1 MVLLNPPTIWL
12 LCFFTYLRLK
22 LAQSQDDCRLDR
34 SGPPVTIVTID
45 EESPDGTVLVDSMH
59 IKGIASGPS
68 PTISLALLLNENQW
82 VRLDPALQRLYLN
95 TAGRIFD
102 RDPPISIQSL
112 TVIVQCQNLNV
123 GSTINHEVK
132 ILVRDINDNP
142 PIFQQRS
149 YNMSVNE
156 LAPVG
161 TTIFTGFATL
171 GAVDI
176 DDGANGQIEYSILYN
191 PRDPRSNNTFDIP
204 LTLTGA
210 VILRER
216 LNYEDFQKYSVIV
229 QASDRCPNVAE
240 RKSSTTTLSIEV
252 LDGDDLGPMF
262 LPCIPISVSRDCRP
276 VKYFAAIPE
285 LARPTLVN
293 PINVTPPIEAID
305 QDRNIQPP
313 TARPG
318 IIYSILIGDPGNYSD
333 YFNLNGKTAELQL
346 LQPVNRDMFPQFDLV
361 LKAEQDNGHPLPA
374 YAALH
379 IEILNENNQAPYFER
394 TMYQGYIL
402 ESAPVGTTISST
414 LQLDSPLSVVALD
427 ADVKE
432 TKDPQLQVSL
442 QGASAV
448 FGVTSSGITR
458 FLTLLQPLDRET
470 RQQYSFTMMASDG
483 VLHSGPANVTILV
496 LDANDNTPVF
506 TSLSYIANAYSNMI
520 PGDPVIQL
528 LASDADSGV
537 NGNVHYQIL
546 AGDQGQ
552 FVINNVTGLLSV
564 AGPSGLLVGRTFTLT
579 VQASDGA
586 PPADR
591 RSSIATVYVEVL
603 PPNNQSPPSMPFS
616 FYSMEVSEALS
627 AGAFLL
633 SVQAVDRENDPIVYS
648 IKSGNPDG
656 AFYLNSST
664 GILSLWKSLDR
675 ETRDQYQLIL
685 TASDGHPNGTSTAT
699 VAVLVTD
706 VNDNDPTFD
715 PLMPTNFSV
724 YEGRTGVFVGQVR
737 ATDKDAGMNGEV
749 VYSLDNY
756 AAVFAIMANG
766 SIYTKVAL
774 DREKQETYMLTVVA
788 SDRAL
793 YPRHTSLPLAISVLD
808 VNDNPPIFSQ
818 SVYNVTVPENGSPG
832 QLVLRLEAS
841 DADMDASTRYQL
853 LTAGMSKLFS
863 VDDITGQLAV
873 LQSLD
878 YETTPGHK
886 YTLLVKAIDAY
897 NSNLTSL
904 ATVYVNIKDMNDF
917 APNFTMLD
925 QTGLVAPDAH
935 RGTYII
941 SVLARD
947 PDPPYG
953 GIGVIQYAVDE
964 AQSSGSADLFMVE
977 ENTGRILTKVNLNE
991 DPNTNFKLV
1000 VLALDGGDPVMTSST
1015 TVTITVLQP
1024 SVIPRFTQ
1032 EEYRSEPISEY
1043 ATIGTSVVM
1052 VTASAINQTITYSIT
1067 AGNNGDT
1074 FIIESKT
1081 GVIRTNKPLDFEST
1095 PQYQLEVQAD
1105 SLPTGRSA
1113 LRSTSRSNSAI
1124 VIVYVKDEND
1134 NAPIFNQTLYLGGVT
1149 EETRTFTS
1157 VLQVKADDRDSGNN
1171 SMIAYKLLLPSS
1183 TNEGFIIEPL
1193 TGIVKTAMLF
1203 YNMRRKYYRFQV
1215 MGVDR
1220 YGAGLSG
1227 TSEVVISVVNELDM
1241 QVIVSAIPPAVV
1253 ENNKDQLMK
1262 IIERYIQDQ
1271 IPGAKLVVDS
1281 IGPRQYGEGYLQED
1295 YTNSDVAVYAI
1306 DPMTNRAISSKE
1318 LFKILDGKLLDINKE
1333 FQASLGAGA
1342 RVQEIRSPAVVQS
1355 VQKQAQALGYTE
1367 GALIALS
1374 VIIIICCIP
1383 AILIVIVTYK
1393 QFKERQAECAK
1404 NARIQSALPTGKT
1417 AQSPIAQQYDEAGD
1431 NTGNIGYGQQGEL
1444 SMESGIDPGQE
1455 YYPHDYY
1462 GYEATGYGVAGF
1474 GSRRR
1479 LIAAP
1484 QRMFN
1489 EYGEPIVED
1498 EGDYYYGE
1506 GGGLGEDG
1514 ELMHEGHTQE
1524 KAVGQKKKGRHKKQV
1539 SPAAAEGQPETGHSG
1554 SERPSLR
1561 QDPQMDAGEIE
1572 TGDSSPSAAVAQDY
1586 DGLPASQMSARR
1598 GRILPSNNISPEN
1611 HDVENQPIF
1620 SKIGPDD
1627 FSDKQPIL
1635 QTQMHWKKAKLFP
1648 MFFRK
1653 IKGQVSKPQ
1662 EPQQISNGHSSKA
1675 SSSSELVLI
1684 NGNYFQKAQNGAKP
1698 KTFGIGGVLKKVSKG
1713 TGKYLKKGSSISD
1726 KSVKSVSD
1734 TNEGSIKKSL
1744 SSQGSMSS
1752 TRSRDHMSAETSS
1765 NLSEQGSRS
1774 RASSVSNT
1782 SLRSRSQTISRTASV
1797 FSEEGSESNA
1807 TTKTNDNESDDLS
1820 VLSEMSDRSALS
1832 SRQMKSVSGSVSS
1845 KTTSTKSKV
1854 SFGDSDVTV
1863 KDYDYSQRSSLSEL
1877 PERDN
1882 ESADSMSDS
1891 EDNEDSQSRFS
1902 SENGQKERSQHREDS
1917 DSEDSEDETQQS
1929 EMCSVDYTSD
1939 ASRVAQSKRSIMSSI
1954 HLNRSFSR
1962 GFSTDTDAILDDHES
1977 LQQSHEDENEV
1988 VDVDHEGMNDG
1999 FEHPSVSGDETS
2011 KSRTSVETTE
2021 LENDNSESEHADE
2034 MGSRNAMSIGGSED
2048 ITSVDGSSIY
2058 RSLAETSDNISVHT
2072 SGACSTMS
2080 VVDSENTVESSSDH
2094 TVRTNDFKNI
2104 SSVSSISDFANR
2116 SLPMTI
2122 SESSEEEAQMSDV
2135 LSVTDTQSLQTSS
2148 AVTDARTSGQTD
2160 PESSHQDKTDYENF
2174 PSTEI
2179 EETEGS
2185 DEEESFTGD
2194 TEHQVGSSLP
2204 ESDSTV
2210 TVL

>member
-1 MVLLNPPTIWL
+1 MLLLQPPTIWL
-12 LCFFTYLRLK
+12 LCYFIYLRLK
-22 LAQSQDDCRLDR
+22 LAQSQDAQLYEDCRLDR

-333 YFNLNGKTAELQL
+333 YFYLNGKTAELQL

-402 ESAPVGTTISST
+402 ESASVGTTISST
-414 LQLDSPLSVVALD
+414 LQLDSPLSIVALD

-458 FLTLLQPLDRET
+458 FLILLQPLDRET

-528 LASDADSGV
+528 VASDADSGV

-564 AGPSGLLVGRTFTLT
+564 AGPGGLLVGRTFTLT

-633 SVQAVDRENDPIVYS
+633 SVQAIDRENDPIVYS

-793 YPRHTSLPLAISVLD
+793 YPRHTNLPLAISVLD

-818 SVYNVTVPENGSPG
+818 GVYNVTVPENGSPG
-832 QLVLRLEAS
+832 QVVLRLEAS

-941 SVLARD
+941 SVLAQD

-1043 ATIGTSVVM
+1043 ATIGTRVVV

-1134 NAPIFNQTLYLGGVT
+1134 NAPLFNQTLYLGGVT

-1193 TGIVKTAMLF
+1193 TGIIKTAMLF

-1271 IPGAKLVVDS
+1271 IPGAKVVVDS

-1393 QFKERQAECAK
+1393 QRQAECAK

-1506 GGGLGEDG
+1506 GGGLGDDG
-1514 ELMHEGHTQE
+1514 EE
-1524 KAVGQKKKGRHKKQV
+1524 HKVQHWE
-1539 SPAAAEGQPETGHSG
+1539 SS
-1554 SERPSLR
+1554 S
-1561 QDPQMDAGEIE
+1561 
-1572 TGDSSPSAAVAQDY
+1572 TGDDGTVERERFYISTSESRQSGHVYITQNGTVVRTKWNSHTSKGKNPLLSSARKPHNSKAKRVSSNGKTSLESYLQKSNLATSYGKTGDNMNTLLPSSASCSSTLTRPPSSASRSSTLQRRGRQHVFHEMESSADNADETRETMHSTSDGESPSAEEE
-1586 DGLPASQMSARR
+1586 LWM
-1598 GRILPSNNISPEN
+1598 
-1611 HDVENQPIF
+1611 
-1620 SKIGPDD
+1620 GP
-1627 FSDKQPIL
+1627 F
-1635 QTQMHWKKAKLFP
+1635 AKL
-1648 MFFRK
+1648 
-1653 IKGQVSKPQ
+1653 
-1662 EPQQISNGHSSKA
+1662 
-1675 SSSSELVLI
+1675 
-1684 NGNYFQKAQNGAKP
+1684 
-1698 KTFGIGGVLKKVSKG
+1698 
-1713 TGKYLKKGSSISD
+1713 SI
-1726 KSVKSVSD
+1726 
-1734 TNEGSIKKSL
+1734 
-1744 SSQGSMSS
+1744 
-1752 TRSRDHMSAETSS
+1752 
-1765 NLSEQGSRS
+1765 
-1774 RASSVSNT
+1774 
-1782 SLRSRSQTISRTASV
+1782 
-1797 FSEEGSESNA
+1797 
-1807 TTKTNDNESDDLS
+1807 
-1820 VLSEMSDRSALS
+1820 
-1832 SRQMKSVSGSVSS
+1832 
-1845 KTTSTKSKV
+1845 
-1854 SFGDSDVTV
+1854 
-1863 KDYDYSQRSSLSEL
+1863 
-1877 PERDN
+1877 
-1882 ESADSMSDS
+1882 
-1891 EDNEDSQSRFS
+1891 
-1902 SENGQKERSQHREDS
+1902 
-1917 DSEDSEDETQQS
+1917 
-1929 EMCSVDYTSD
+1929 
-1939 ASRVAQSKRSIMSSI
+1939 
-1954 HLNRSFSR
+1954 
-1962 GFSTDTDAILDDHES
+1962 
-1977 LQQSHEDENEV
+1977 
-1988 VDVDHEGMNDG
+1988 
-1999 FEHPSVSGDETS
+1999 
-2011 KSRTSVETTE
+2011 
-2021 LENDNSESEHADE
+2021 
-2034 MGSRNAMSIGGSED
+2034 
-2048 ITSVDGSSIY
+2048 
-2058 RSLAETSDNISVHT
+2058 
-2072 SGACSTMS
+2072 
-2080 VVDSENTVESSSDH
+2080 
-2094 TVRTNDFKNI
+2094 
-2104 SSVSSISDFANR
+2104 
-2116 SLPMTI
+2116 PMTK
-2122 SESSEEEAQMSDV
+2122 
-2135 LSVTDTQSLQTSS
+2135 L
-2148 AVTDARTSGQTD
+2148 
-2160 PESSHQDKTDYENF
+2160 
-2174 PSTEI
+2174 
-2179 EETEGS
+2179 
-2185 DEEESFTGD
+2185 
-2194 TEHQVGSSLP
+2194 
-2204 ESDSTV
+2204 
-2210 TVL
+2210 

>member
-1 MVLLNPPTIWL
+1 MLLLQPTTIWL
-12 LCFFTYLRLK
+12 LCYFIYLRLK

-34 SGPPVTIVTID
+34 PGPPVTIVTID

-59 IKGIASGPS
+59 IKGISSGPS

-333 YFNLNGKTAELQL
+333 YFYLNGKTAELQL

-402 ESAPVGTTISST
+402 ESASVGTTISST
-414 LQLDSPLSVVALD
+414 LQLDSPLSIVALD

-458 FLTLLQPLDRET
+458 FLILLQPLDRET

-528 LASDADSGV
+528 VASDADSGV

-564 AGPSGLLVGRTFTLT
+564 AGPGGLLVGRTFTLT

-633 SVQAVDRENDPIVYS
+633 SVQAIDRENDPIVYS

-793 YPRHTSLPLAISVLD
+793 YPRHTNLPLAISVLD
-808 VNDNPPIFSQ
+808 LNDNPPIFSQ
-818 SVYNVTVPENGSPG
+818 GVYNVTVPENGSPG

-878 YETTPGHK
+878 YETTPGHE

-953 GIGVIQYAVDE
+953 GIGVIQYAIDE

-1043 ATIGTSVVM
+1043 ATIGTRVVV

-1193 TGIVKTAMLF
+1193 TGIIKTAMLF

-1271 IPGAKLVVDS
+1271 IPGAKVVVDS

-1393 QFKERQAECAK
+1393 QRQAECAK

-1431 NTGNIGYGQQGEL
+1431 NTGMSVFYTQCLLNVPQEL

-1514 ELMHEGHTQE
+1514 EE
-1524 KAVGQKKKGRHKKQV
+1524 HKVQHWE
-1539 SPAAAEGQPETGHSG
+1539 SS
-1554 SERPSLR
+1554 S
-1561 QDPQMDAGEIE
+1561 
-1572 TGDSSPSAAVAQDY
+1572 TGDDGTVERERFYISTSESRQSGHVYITQNGTVVRTKWNSHTSKGKNPLLSSARKPHNSKAKRVSSNGKTSLESYLQKSNLATSYGKTGDNMNTLLPSSASCSSTLTRPPSSASRSSTLQRRGRQHVFHEMESSADNADETRETMHSTSDGESPSAEEE
-1586 DGLPASQMSARR
+1586 LWM
-1598 GRILPSNNISPEN
+1598 
-1611 HDVENQPIF
+1611 
-1620 SKIGPDD
+1620 GP
-1627 FSDKQPIL
+1627 F
-1635 QTQMHWKKAKLFP
+1635 AKL
-1648 MFFRK
+1648 
-1653 IKGQVSKPQ
+1653 
-1662 EPQQISNGHSSKA
+1662 
-1675 SSSSELVLI
+1675 
-1684 NGNYFQKAQNGAKP
+1684 
-1698 KTFGIGGVLKKVSKG
+1698 
-1713 TGKYLKKGSSISD
+1713 SI
-1726 KSVKSVSD
+1726 
-1734 TNEGSIKKSL
+1734 
-1744 SSQGSMSS
+1744 
-1752 TRSRDHMSAETSS
+1752 
-1765 NLSEQGSRS
+1765 
-1774 RASSVSNT
+1774 
-1782 SLRSRSQTISRTASV
+1782 
-1797 FSEEGSESNA
+1797 
-1807 TTKTNDNESDDLS
+1807 
-1820 VLSEMSDRSALS
+1820 
-1832 SRQMKSVSGSVSS
+1832 
-1845 KTTSTKSKV
+1845 
-1854 SFGDSDVTV
+1854 
-1863 KDYDYSQRSSLSEL
+1863 
-1877 PERDN
+1877 
-1882 ESADSMSDS
+1882 
-1891 EDNEDSQSRFS
+1891 
-1902 SENGQKERSQHREDS
+1902 
-1917 DSEDSEDETQQS
+1917 
-1929 EMCSVDYTSD
+1929 
-1939 ASRVAQSKRSIMSSI
+1939 
-1954 HLNRSFSR
+1954 
-1962 GFSTDTDAILDDHES
+1962 
-1977 LQQSHEDENEV
+1977 
-1988 VDVDHEGMNDG
+1988 
-1999 FEHPSVSGDETS
+1999 
-2011 KSRTSVETTE
+2011 
-2021 LENDNSESEHADE
+2021 
-2034 MGSRNAMSIGGSED
+2034 
-2048 ITSVDGSSIY
+2048 
-2058 RSLAETSDNISVHT
+2058 
-2072 SGACSTMS
+2072 
-2080 VVDSENTVESSSDH
+2080 
-2094 TVRTNDFKNI
+2094 
-2104 SSVSSISDFANR
+2104 
-2116 SLPMTI
+2116 PMTK
-2122 SESSEEEAQMSDV
+2122 
-2135 LSVTDTQSLQTSS
+2135 L
-2148 AVTDARTSGQTD
+2148 
-2160 PESSHQDKTDYENF
+2160 
-2174 PSTEI
+2174 
-2179 EETEGS
+2179 
-2185 DEEESFTGD
+2185 
-2194 TEHQVGSSLP
+2194 
-2204 ESDSTV
+2204 
-2210 TVL
+2210 

>member
-22 LAQSQDDCRLDR
+22 LAQSQDAQLYEDCRLDR

-685 TASDGHPNGTSTAT
+685 TASDGHPNG
-699 VAVLVTD
+699 
-706 VNDNDPTFD
+706 
-715 PLMPTNFSV
+715 
-724 YEGRTGVFVGQVR
+724 

-1393 QFKERQAECAK
+1393 Q
-1404 NARIQSALPTGKT
+1404 
-1417 AQSPIAQQYDEAGD
+1417 
-1431 NTGNIGYGQQGEL
+1431 
-1444 SMESGIDPGQE
+1444 
-1455 YYPHDYY
+1455 
-1462 GYEATGYGVAGF
+1462 
-1474 GSRRR
+1474 
-1479 LIAAP
+1479 
-1484 QRMFN
+1484 
-1489 EYGEPIVED
+1489 
-1498 EGDYYYGE
+1498 
-1506 GGGLGEDG
+1506 
-1514 ELMHEGHTQE
+1514 
-1524 KAVGQKKKGRHKKQV
+1524 
-1539 SPAAAEGQPETGHSG
+1539 
-1554 SERPSLR
+1554 
-1561 QDPQMDAGEIE
+1561 
-1572 TGDSSPSAAVAQDY
+1572 
-1586 DGLPASQMSARR
+1586 
-1598 GRILPSNNISPEN
+1598 
-1611 HDVENQPIF
+1611 
-1620 SKIGPDD
+1620 
-1627 FSDKQPIL
+1627 
-1635 QTQMHWKKAKLFP
+1635 
-1648 MFFRK
+1648 
-1653 IKGQVSKPQ
+1653 
-1662 EPQQISNGHSSKA
+1662 
-1675 SSSSELVLI
+1675 
-1684 NGNYFQKAQNGAKP
+1684 
-1698 KTFGIGGVLKKVSKG
+1698 
-1713 TGKYLKKGSSISD
+1713 
-1726 KSVKSVSD
+1726 
-1734 TNEGSIKKSL
+1734 
-1744 SSQGSMSS
+1744 
-1752 TRSRDHMSAETSS
+1752 
-1765 NLSEQGSRS
+1765 
-1774 RASSVSNT
+1774 
-1782 SLRSRSQTISRTASV
+1782 
-1797 FSEEGSESNA
+1797 
-1807 TTKTNDNESDDLS
+1807 
-1820 VLSEMSDRSALS
+1820 
-1832 SRQMKSVSGSVSS
+1832 
-1845 KTTSTKSKV
+1845 
-1854 SFGDSDVTV
+1854 
-1863 KDYDYSQRSSLSEL
+1863 
-1877 PERDN
+1877 
-1882 ESADSMSDS
+1882 
-1891 EDNEDSQSRFS
+1891 
-1902 SENGQKERSQHREDS
+1902 
-1917 DSEDSEDETQQS
+1917 
-1929 EMCSVDYTSD
+1929 
-1939 ASRVAQSKRSIMSSI
+1939 
-1954 HLNRSFSR
+1954 
-1962 GFSTDTDAILDDHES
+1962 
-1977 LQQSHEDENEV
+1977 
-1988 VDVDHEGMNDG
+1988 
-1999 FEHPSVSGDETS
+1999 
-2011 KSRTSVETTE
+2011 
-2021 LENDNSESEHADE
+2021 
-2034 MGSRNAMSIGGSED
+2034 
-2048 ITSVDGSSIY
+2048 
-2058 RSLAETSDNISVHT
+2058 
-2072 SGACSTMS
+2072 
-2080 VVDSENTVESSSDH
+2080 
-2094 TVRTNDFKNI
+2094 
-2104 SSVSSISDFANR
+2104 
-2116 SLPMTI
+2116 
-2122 SESSEEEAQMSDV
+2122 
-2135 LSVTDTQSLQTSS
+2135 
-2148 AVTDARTSGQTD
+2148 
-2160 PESSHQDKTDYENF
+2160 
-2174 PSTEI
+2174 
-2179 EETEGS
+2179 
-2185 DEEESFTGD
+2185 
-2194 TEHQVGSSLP
+2194 
-2204 ESDSTV
+2204 
-2210 TVL
+2210 

>member
-1 MVLLNPPTIWL
+1 MLLLQPTTIWL
-12 LCFFTYLRLK
+12 LCYFIYLRLK
-22 LAQSQDDCRLDR
+22 LAQSQDAQLYEDCRLDR
-34 SGPPVTIVTID
+34 PGPPVTIVTID

-59 IKGIASGPS
+59 IKGISSGPS

-285 LARPTLVN
+285 LARPTLVI

-333 YFNLNGKTAELQL
+333 YFYLNGKTAELQL

-402 ESAPVGTTISST
+402 ESASVGTTISST
-414 LQLDSPLSVVALD
+414 LQLDSPLSIVALD

-458 FLTLLQPLDRET
+458 FLILLQPLDRET

-528 LASDADSGV
+528 VASDADSGV

-564 AGPSGLLVGRTFTLT
+564 AGPGGLLVGRTFTLT

-633 SVQAVDRENDPIVYS
+633 SVQAIDRENDPIVYS

-793 YPRHTSLPLAISVLD
+793 YPRHTNLPLAISVLD

-818 SVYNVTVPENGSPG
+818 GVYNVTVPENGSPG

-878 YETTPGHK
+878 YETTPGHE

-925 QTGLVAPDAH
+925 QMGLVAPDAH

-1043 ATIGTSVVM
+1043 ATIGTRVVV

-1193 TGIVKTAMLF
+1193 TGIIKTAMLF

-1271 IPGAKLVVDS
+1271 IPGAKVVVDS

-1393 QFKERQAECAK
+1393 QRQAECAK

-1514 ELMHEGHTQE
+1514 EE
-1524 KAVGQKKKGRHKKQV
+1524 HKVQHWE
-1539 SPAAAEGQPETGHSG
+1539 SS
-1554 SERPSLR
+1554 S
-1561 QDPQMDAGEIE
+1561 
-1572 TGDSSPSAAVAQDY
+1572 TGDDGTVERERFYISTSESRQSGHVYITQNGTVVRTKWNSHTSKGKNPLLSSARKPHNSKAKRVSSNGKTSLESYLQKSNLATSYGKTGDNMNTLLPSSASCSSTLTRPPSSASRSSTLQRRGRQHVFHEMESSADNADETRETMHSTSDGESPSAEEE
-1586 DGLPASQMSARR
+1586 LWM
-1598 GRILPSNNISPEN
+1598 
-1611 HDVENQPIF
+1611 
-1620 SKIGPDD
+1620 GP
-1627 FSDKQPIL
+1627 F
-1635 QTQMHWKKAKLFP
+1635 AKL
-1648 MFFRK
+1648 
-1653 IKGQVSKPQ
+1653 
-1662 EPQQISNGHSSKA
+1662 
-1675 SSSSELVLI
+1675 
-1684 NGNYFQKAQNGAKP
+1684 
-1698 KTFGIGGVLKKVSKG
+1698 
-1713 TGKYLKKGSSISD
+1713 SI
-1726 KSVKSVSD
+1726 
-1734 TNEGSIKKSL
+1734 
-1744 SSQGSMSS
+1744 
-1752 TRSRDHMSAETSS
+1752 
-1765 NLSEQGSRS
+1765 
-1774 RASSVSNT
+1774 
-1782 SLRSRSQTISRTASV
+1782 
-1797 FSEEGSESNA
+1797 
-1807 TTKTNDNESDDLS
+1807 
-1820 VLSEMSDRSALS
+1820 
-1832 SRQMKSVSGSVSS
+1832 
-1845 KTTSTKSKV
+1845 
-1854 SFGDSDVTV
+1854 
-1863 KDYDYSQRSSLSEL
+1863 
-1877 PERDN
+1877 
-1882 ESADSMSDS
+1882 
-1891 EDNEDSQSRFS
+1891 
-1902 SENGQKERSQHREDS
+1902 
-1917 DSEDSEDETQQS
+1917 
-1929 EMCSVDYTSD
+1929 
-1939 ASRVAQSKRSIMSSI
+1939 
-1954 HLNRSFSR
+1954 
-1962 GFSTDTDAILDDHES
+1962 
-1977 LQQSHEDENEV
+1977 
-1988 VDVDHEGMNDG
+1988 
-1999 FEHPSVSGDETS
+1999 
-2011 KSRTSVETTE
+2011 
-2021 LENDNSESEHADE
+2021 
-2034 MGSRNAMSIGGSED
+2034 
-2048 ITSVDGSSIY
+2048 
-2058 RSLAETSDNISVHT
+2058 
-2072 SGACSTMS
+2072 
-2080 VVDSENTVESSSDH
+2080 
-2094 TVRTNDFKNI
+2094 
-2104 SSVSSISDFANR
+2104 
-2116 SLPMTI
+2116 PMTK
-2122 SESSEEEAQMSDV
+2122 
-2135 LSVTDTQSLQTSS
+2135 L
-2148 AVTDARTSGQTD
+2148 
-2160 PESSHQDKTDYENF
+2160 
-2174 PSTEI
+2174 
-2179 EETEGS
+2179 
-2185 DEEESFTGD
+2185 
-2194 TEHQVGSSLP
+2194 
-2204 ESDSTV
+2204 
-2210 TVL
+2210 